1 MDVDAVSL
9 SSVSPEKNIMKP
21 QQETDGPWIHKD
33 QLKSAQLWYDSHHGR
48 YWYWYGFFSRKMAIP
63 KHASFFRMPETAF
76 FPKALTMC
84 PDLALAHLALLSH
97 KIHTSVVKDRVFSC
111 IYMTASINE
120 PFQTSKLLIPLN
132 FLKTLKDGFIKLI
145 YRSFSILI
153 SCLFLWKINCFLG

>member
-1 MDVDAVSL
+1 MDVDAVGL
-9 SSVSPEKNIMKP
+9 SSVSPEKNIMKS

-48 YWYWYGFFSRKMAIP
+48 YLYSYGFFSPKMAIP
-63 KHASFFRMPETAF
+63 KHASFFIMTETAF
-76 FPKALTMC
+76 FPKELTTC

-97 KIHTSVVKDRVFSC
+97 KIHTFVSKERVFSC

-132 FLKTLKDGFIKLI
+132 FLKTLKDRFIK
-145 YRSFSILI
+145 
-153 SCLFLWKINCFLG
+153 